1 LPLGVLHNPR
11 NLVAI
16 GNLVDL
22 LTICISHRAEAN
34 QTFQVSDGEDL
45 SITELLTRLGRAT
58 RRPARLLSV
67 PPRVIQ
73 FCAALV
79 GARTAARGCVHRCR
93 RTCRGHA
100 GNWIGRHPVSVE
112 SALNQLLHSFGNDN

>member
-1 LPLGVLHNPR
+1 LPLGALHNPR

-22 LTICISHRAEAN
+22 LTICIRHCAAAN
-34 QTFQVSDGEDL
+34 QTLLVNDGEDL
-45 SITELLTRLGRAT
+45 SITEFLTRPGRAT

-79 GARTAARGCVHRCR
+79 GTRTAAQRLCSPLKVDMSQTR
-93 RTCRGHA
+93 RQLV
-100 GNWIGRHPVSVE
+100 GRHP
-112 SALNQLLHSFGNDN
+112 